1 MLQNLAGFKQLN
13 SYGLL
18 HMYIYIYIYIYIF
31 IFFIIFF
38 YVNIVIALHVNTT
51 VVNNYS
57 PKGRFRAV
65 FLFVTLTETDAQ
77 VKQGGETN

>member
-1 MLQNLAGFKQLN
+1 MLQNLAGFKEIK
-13 SYGLL
+13 LL
-18 HMYIYIYIYIYIF
+18 WITGYVYIYIF
-31 IFFIIFF
+31 FD
-38 YVNIVIALHVNTT
+38 VNIIIALHVNTT

>member
-13 SYGLL
+13 SYG
-18 HMYIYIYIYIYIF
+18 YIYIYIY
-31 IFFIIFF
+31 FF
-38 YVNIVIALHVNTT
+38 YVNIIIALHVNTT

-77 VKQGGETN
+77 VKQGAETN